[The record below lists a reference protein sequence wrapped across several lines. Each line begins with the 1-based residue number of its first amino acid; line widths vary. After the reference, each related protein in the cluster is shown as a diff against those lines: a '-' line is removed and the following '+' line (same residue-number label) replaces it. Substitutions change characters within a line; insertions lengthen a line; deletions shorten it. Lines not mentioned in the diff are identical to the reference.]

1 MSTTTDTRPASTAPP
16 AGPPPRSG
24 ARIAALI
31 IGGVLTFA
39 FLGWAILTLVTL
51 TSWQTADGS
60 RNFAGSVKRVVV
72 HSSAGG
78 VTITGTAPAD
88 GHSATASWHS
98 RWYFFHPSVHVS
110 LAADGTLSVTT
121 SCRQRWLPVGCEV
134 RLGLGVPPGVPVNV
148 SSSGGGVTAS
158 QLTGGMIVSSSGGG
172 VHVDHVLGS
181 VRISSS
187 GGGIHLDDVAGTL
200 NLSSSGGGI
209 HGTAMGSEQTSQDFG
224 PGQGKVTAPPVTAV
238 NADSS
243 GGGINLSFSE
253 APQHLRA
260 RSSGGGVRIA
270 LPDVSGGYHIQ
281 ASSSGG
287 GVHVE
292 IPSNDR
298 STRLVDVSS
307 SGGGVRVTRPA
318 T

>member
-1 MSTTTDTRPASTAPP
+1 MSTTTEIRPTASLPPPGPP
-16 AGPPPRSG
+16 AKRTGR
-24 ARIAALI
+24 AAALI
-31 IGGVLTFA
+31 VGGVLTFA

-60 RNFAGSVKRVVV
+60 QSFSGSVKRVVV

-78 VTITGTAPAD
+78 VTITGTPPAG

-98 RWYFFHPSVHVS
+98 RWYFFHPSVHPS
-110 LAADGTLSVTT
+110 LAADGTLTVNT
-121 SCRQRWLPVGCEV
+121 SCRQRWLPIGCDV
-134 RLGLGVPPGVPVNV
+134 RLGLGVPPGVPVTISN
-148 SSSGGGVTAS
+148 SGGGVTAS
-158 QLTGGMIVSSSGGG
+158 QLTGGTVISSSGGG
-172 VHVDHVLGS
+172 VHLEHVSGS
-181 VRISSS
+181 VRVNSS
-187 GGGIHLDDVAGTL
+187 GGGIRLDDVAGDL

-209 HGTAMGSEQTSQDFG
+209 HGVLRAGTVSAS
-224 PGQGKVTAPPVTAV
+224 
-238 NADSS
+238 SS
-243 GGGINLSFSE
+243 GGGVNLTFSTP
-253 APQHLRA
+253 PQQVRV
-260 RSSGGGVRIA
+260 RSSGGGVRVA
-270 LPDVSGGYHIQ
+270 LPEVVGDYRIQ

-287 GVHVE
+287 SEHVD